1 MNLKGNLMK
10 NIIIFFLFFGLSQI
24 TLSQEKK
31 LNIIAIGAHPDDCD
45 FKFGGTA
52 ALFAKMGHNVKFL
65 SLTNGDAGHQSEGGG
80 ALGNRRRQEAINAGK
95 ALGIAE
101 YQTLDNHDGELL
113 PSLQVRHQV
122 IRAIRKW
129 NADIVLGHR
138 PNDYHPDHRN
148 AGKVVVDASY
158 MVIVPNVC
166 PDTPPLS
173 KNPLFL
179 YMEDNFTKPYSHEP
193 DIVVSIDNIIE
204 LKIDGL
210 HAHTSQ
216 MYEWLP
222 WTNGGDEIL
231 AKIPTTINERRK
243 WLSKRVKNRSN
254 NIDSIK
260 RISLVKW
267 YGKDLAQKV
276 KYIES
281 FEVAEYGMQP
291 SDKDIRSLFPM
302 LKK

>member
-1 MNLKGNLMK
+1 MK
-10 NIIIFFLFFGLSQI
+10 KLVLLFFVFTIIQ
-24 TLSQEKK
+24 TVQSQERK

-45 FKFGGTA
+45 SKFGGTA

-65 SLTNGDAGHQSEGGG
+65 ALTSGDAGHQSEGGG
-80 ALGNRRRQEAINAGK
+80 ALGNRRREEAKNAGE

-113 PSLQVRHQV
+113 PSLQVRHDV

-129 NADIVLGHR
+129 DADIVLGLR

-148 AGKVVVDASY
+148 AGKVVIDASY

-166 PDTPPLS
+166 PDTPPLN

-179 YMEDNFTKPYSHEP
+179 FMQDRFRRPYKHQP
-193 DIVVSIDNIIE
+193 DVVIAIDETIE

-222 WTNGGDEIL
+222 WTNGGDASV
-231 AKIPTTINERRK
+231 AKIPTSTKERRE
-243 WLSKRVKNRSN
+243 WLAKRTKSRSG
-254 NIDSIK
+254 I
-260 RISLVKW
+260 ISLEKMNSLEKW
-267 YGKDLAQKV
+267 YGKDIAKSI
-276 KYIES
+276 KYVES

-291 SDKDIRSLFPM
+291 TDKDLRELFPM

>member
-1 MNLKGNLMK
+1 M
-10 NIIIFFLFFGLSQI
+10 
-24 TLSQEKK
+24 
-31 LNIIAIGAHPDDCD
+31 
-45 FKFGGTA
+45 
-52 ALFAKMGHNVKFL
+52 
-65 SLTNGDAGHQSEGGG
+65 
-80 ALGNRRRQEAINAGK
+80 
-95 ALGIAE
+95 
-101 YQTLDNHDGELL
+101 

-129 NADIVLGHR
+129 NADIVLGLR

-179 YMEDNFTKPYSHEP
+179 YMEDRFDKPYPHQP
-193 DIVVSIDNIIE
+193 DVVVAIDEVIE

-222 WTNGGDEIL
+222 WTRGGD
-231 AKIPTTINERRK
+231 ANVATIPTSDKERRE
-243 WLSKRVKNRSN
+243 WLSERVKNRS
-254 NIDSIK
+254 SIGDLLESSDMNSKK
-260 RISLVKW
+260 RASLIKW
-267 YGKDLAQKV
+267 YGKNYANKV

-291 SDKDIRSLFPM
+291 TDKDLRKFFPM